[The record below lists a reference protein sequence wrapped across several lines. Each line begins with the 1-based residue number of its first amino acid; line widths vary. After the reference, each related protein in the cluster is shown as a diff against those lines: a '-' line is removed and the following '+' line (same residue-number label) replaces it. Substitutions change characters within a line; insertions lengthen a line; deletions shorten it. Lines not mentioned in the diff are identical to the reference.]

1 MERSPTRRSPF
12 GLAGLGRFPV
22 LWLGLVVCAVA
33 AATYGIAGRV
43 LGTPRGGTALSAPVG
58 SIHGAAPGAHE
69 FARQLAGMTNQ
80 FAALQRDDAR
90 VGKVDCV
97 QASKGHYMCS
107 FAVLR
112 PSRPEQA
119 DRALERAAGLAQALA
134 ASLVVVS
141 VAPSPRLA
149 EPVPV
154 LEPVDAP
161 AAAIP
166 GGPGMGSPIPVPLP
180 EQQRP
185 EPRDLARN
193 QLERARMTLARRQV
207 EA

>member
-1 MERSPTRRSPF
+1 MQRGLAHRSPF

-43 LGTPRGGTALSAPVG
+43 LGTPQAGRALSAPAPVG

-112 PSRPEQA
+112 PSRPEECHVIQA
-119 DRALERAAGLAQALA
+119 IWTPADVDSFKVTLSGRAGRCGSLREALQ
-134 ASLVVVS
+134 SL
-141 VAPSPRLA
+141 
-149 EPVPV
+149 
-154 LEPVDAP
+154 
-161 AAAIP
+161 
-166 GGPGMGSPIPVPLP
+166 
-180 EQQRP
+180 Q
-185 EPRDLARN
+185 
-193 QLERARMTLARRQV
+193 
-207 EA
+207 

>member
-1 MERSPTRRSPF
+1 MQRGLAHRSPF

-22 LWLGLVVCAVA
+22 LSLGLVVCAVA

-112 PSRPEQA
+112 PSRPEECHVIQA
-119 DRALERAAGLAQALA
+119 IWTPADVDSFKVTLSGRAGRCGSLREALQ
-134 ASLVVVS
+134 SL
-141 VAPSPRLA
+141 
-149 EPVPV
+149 
-154 LEPVDAP
+154 
-161 AAAIP
+161 
-166 GGPGMGSPIPVPLP
+166 
-180 EQQRP
+180 Q
-185 EPRDLARN
+185 
-193 QLERARMTLARRQV
+193 
-207 EA
+207 

>member
-1 MERSPTRRSPF
+1 MERSPTRRLPF

-22 LWLGLVVCAVA
+22 LWLALVVCVVA

-43 LGTPRGGTALSAPVG
+43 LETPRGGAALSAPVG
-58 SIHGAAPGAHE
+58 SIHGAAPGPHE

-112 PSRPEQA
+112 PSRPEECHVIQA
-119 DRALERAAGLAQALA
+119 IWTPADVDSFKVTLSGRAGRCGSLREALQ
-134 ASLVVVS
+134 SL
-141 VAPSPRLA
+141 
-149 EPVPV
+149 
-154 LEPVDAP
+154 
-161 AAAIP
+161 
-166 GGPGMGSPIPVPLP
+166 
-180 EQQRP
+180 Q
-185 EPRDLARN
+185 
-193 QLERARMTLARRQV
+193 
-207 EA
+207 